1 MNIKKIISLLTILC
15 FLMTFSGQ
23 NLLWAAAENEAA
35 NRKIGAAEF
44 GKIFEDIPLIPARY
58 GKITSV
64 SNSGSAAVA
73 VNIQD
78 LHCHPEAQKNINNI
92 IGILDKNYKVRGIF
106 VEGAYGKVDTGWLC
120 EIKDKSLREAVAG
133 RMMEDGMLNASE
145 YYAATNDKK
154 DFLLGLEDKSVHEK
168 NIKRLGYILSRQKIY
183 SETLSKI
190 RKNMEYWDAKYTNIR
205 NKRFN
210 KTLDKYRRQE
220 ISTERFYVI
229 LCKYMKKINKNPQDY
244 NNVLPVKLSDY
255 PNMENYLLVSR
266 LNSEIDMKKVQIQLQ
281 ALLAFLKAKLPQPA
295 FQMFLDETGNLSDI
309 EKLAAALFNFSRL
322 AGINLNINYGQ
333 LNAFF
338 KLQQLSRNINPL
350 DLIAEERHLTERL
363 RAALSYDGTELE
375 ISFLNDF
382 ASYFSDYL
390 QNKLLADDFAY
401 FDSRFE
407 DFRKLYAKYAVIN
420 DLADIEEDFSL
431 LTDYYKLN
439 DKRNDIFA
447 ENIFKKWDSYGQKAE
462 NTYSDNPEEIFKK
475 AKEIVIVVT
484 GGYHSYGLKRLF
496 AENGITSVIITPSV
510 TTDIEQAEI
519 TYEEIVK
526 SQSEFLT
533 QALAFTVISQAEN
546 AMQYRALAQ
555 ASISFLQNT
564 KYTSS
569 NISDLAQRLKSVVHN
584 SDIKIT
590 EGETETSI
598 RFKDGKTI
606 TIVKN
611 EKGLMELKKDGA
623 VFAQAK
629 PRARLKK
636 NILAFARDVFSYSP
650 SMLAMS
656 SLMPDIGALFT
667 GYIRFAEE
675 RNLFLEEYGLT
686 MAAADYA
693 ASKKEPVK
701 RIYGIELNA
710 LAKLPEPL
718 QNAFLKA
725 QKEAD
730 KRAFEE
736 KKVLNGKE
744 PGFKEN
750 LLKIAASVIIA
761 LGIFSSLSLASKD
774 NFDFNF
780 PAGHA
785 ETVEFSPAPN
795 LPASRIISATGAVKF
810 FLGEQIN
817 ENASDARRADSP
829 QNIENSLRESQKKE
843 SVDIVKEAYL
853 LLQNKAGI
861 VFAQQYPVLFLQN
874 VSGGRINSS
883 SSEAEHGFIIIPAE
897 ILKGKSRQEQ
907 VGIVAVKIAYEA
919 SRIKNKYDIASGKMT
934 RLQNEAEA
942 FKTMAQAMKTAPGYD
957 KELKNRRH
965 IAQAFRHING
975 KSGAIMSRI
984 NRKEPGISFSD
995 LYYSDIETAGSY
1007 NEKHA
1012 DQIPDETVL
1021 IKLFNAKY
1029 GNAGNAPY
1037 EYAFLINTK
1046 TGRIINA
1053 ETGDE
1058 VQESRLELSGTKS
1071 QADKLGLKG
1080 FRRAFFA
1087 ARTEFIP
1094 SLKRGFAQRHISFS
1108 EKSARLR
1115 KTGDI
1120 VIKSATAAGAVTGLA
1135 LSLSLSASFL
1145 SFVSLPALIA
1155 GGSIAAAI
1163 LTAAG
1168 GYGFNITAHTLYN
1181 LFAPKGSELT
1191 LEKKRRKFYYAGLP
1205 EDFDFKRRDI
1215 SGKRQKKDREYGEFY
1230 LFDETRK
1237 EEAYA
1242 GKTAAS
1248 EIEISEDAKIYE
1260 LAAPADAQR
1269 ISRSELRELFGQG
1282 YDMISGLN
1290 SSGAPEYILIN
1301 KGAVE
1306 NCGFERFADEDEGFQ
1321 VLSNSENTDYLE
1333 GIIKSADMPAI
1344 LKFHAFNRLGRLN
1357 YDLSEIGKTLVKEA
1371 EPLLRDY
1378 IANDRKI
1385 LEENPHRNAKLGAIG
1400 AAEIILLKSRH
1411 PGLVK
1416 FDYNRI
1422 AKETAEFRWTDRTFA
1437 PQDGVG
1443 IEFGKDY
1450 IYGQKA
1456 FLVFLQLAVHEF
1468 AHKIQFE
1475 LVKDFEQDRIN
1486 NTVSEIFADSFSL
1499 LLSAELELDLE
1510 PFKNNLGYIDAYES
1524 VTNSFKTGTELER
1537 SSNDSYELARS
1548 FLYLLLENNGG
1559 NLSVSQIV
1567 KLAESV
1573 FSVIEESAGVYAEL
1587 DREQKMDFIKDF
1599 RHYFG
1604 GTAEYFK
1611 KILSLWSG
1619 EKVELPK
1626 FNFRD
1631 IQYGKVPEEEIFK
1644 KAVEDN
1650 IKNFSFA
1657 RAKKTAGKETAEKEK
1672 DADGFF
1678 ALNAENLAGE
1688 NKKTAEMIALARRS
1702 FNLSAD
1708 KRFDEKEA
1716 GASLAGLYL
1725 YIKKHLDELME
1736 QNRAINLSLP
1746 EDMLFLSTLSV
1757 FTGYFSAE
1765 GLPKRDFKKFFP
1777 DIHAYDKVWGMIFYA
1792 LPAANPDDFEFSR
1805 FVADLLKSFSFAS
1818 EEYADDFAV
1827 RSLEIF
1833 ESMIESLQR
1842 RYKASQEI
1850 PRELIESAEEFFISS
1865 FEFAPGRANR
1875 LNKLRELMRGGR
1887 ISSLQLKEALKR
1899 LYEKSVEISEKN
1911 ALGALKAAL
1920 ERKEKLLSAVA
1931 ETGSIQ
1937 AVEYQF
1943 LANETDNDIADF
1955 LNFAGERNLTL
1966 PEDISAKLDALFKGE
1981 SAQYLEILRI
1991 RNDNDALARKIKD
2004 SGSLKIKLF
2013 AFLQL
2018 RLNGYAKEAEGLSDS
2033 LTKEALNALKIEN
2046 DFDLKASLTGVHLL
2060 LMSELAKIKEL
2071 KADPAGSYIKA
2082 GGEIKLFRKIAA
2094 AALCKEPFNTDRP
2107 AKGNSFFQFSDKSVK
2122 YQAHE
2127 LGHNYLFALA
2137 ENLTPTDDARA
2148 VFHEFFAYIS
2158 QSLLMPEAAPF
2169 KGKFLDFDLFAA
2181 YGQPLQ
2187 ESHEAAMGFFN
2198 ILQNVMTG
2206 LGHEFSWAHLAKAAL
2221 LSAKKAAK
2229 QDYESQSA
2237 LLVLFLNEFAETA
2250 AREIPSFDKDA
2261 FTEAMK
2267 DYSTLRGAF
2276 LLVRKTLLENSLNGA
2291 QTGNYARTLMEND
2304 FKIADNYLSY
2314 DKKQLEKVFSSSEI
2328 QYLEKV
2334 IRHRN
2339 DIEKLKAAAQDPSN
2353 KILHRIFALNLLAAA
2368 NVFGDYDA
2376 LIKDFAA
2383 EYASGKIKIENNYD
2397 LRAVLTAISFY
2408 LTADFY
2414 EKEDPSSINQKL
2426 RAVCLSIMTAVM
2438 PERGADA
2445 SEKSLKEFL
2454 RDEFFEF
2461 YVYDF
2466 FDDLQKKLESF
2477 SRENIILPPAAAGKN
2492 AENAGKEIA
2501 GRDKK
2506 SRSLS
2511 GILSA
2516 SRALNADF
2524 GRLFSLQAKN
2534 EEGKVLNLLISAE
2547 AENIFRGKNVSGSLI
2562 SLSYNTQNYPVQTG
2576 QAAEIVRDI
2585 NFSAALALANELF
2598 KDRDGFDPMS
2608 EAEQISDILNN
2619 AFVHGNN
2626 MDLSKNILIYIS
2638 ENGNEILVINEEN
2651 PEKPSLEKLAAAGK
2665 ASLFGAGIGT
2675 AAANDYMFAR
2685 TSDGEKNLFIGS
2697 ILTGLSK
2704 DDGRK
2709 DIAGIEWKSPSE
2721 LERTNYPVFEIPGL
2735 AEGME
2740 TDVSA
2745 VSGKKERFFT
2755 LEKRNGE
2762 IILKNLRKFKR
2773 VSGIKQESFEPDIFE
2788 LAEENGK
2795 IYMVSEYSFAEFGA
2809 IRTAKSSFAQDDSGK
2824 HSSPRRQ
2831 KEKSLSET
2839 VKDKLDL
2846 KTLDLDLSKVF
2857 TDFKIPAEKYR
2868 RQEAEFAGSDLVA
2881 GPEIIHYVKSLFTT
2895 MINGQKSQISLND
2908 TVLTLDFGKAPL
2920 EFSRQDYRTAS
2931 NVLLLVAGEIA
2942 HYIEESGH
2950 FRYRGVY
2957 RLDRDIFEILKN
2969 AFVHGNALD
2978 FSKPVTVIIN
2988 NEGIFVINEDA
2999 GAAPSLKQREGA
3011 FWAGLYGRGSGLVQT
3026 SKDIS
3031 AGYLF
3036 SKTETGGKK
3045 IFAAFLGSDKKA
3057 LRTLQALNPDAESW
3071 QDISGIKRTDYSYA
3085 VTLIPPLKDNYE
3097 MEARTG
3103 EMTFTIVNRAGRLFI
3118 ADFKSPDA
3126 PDKDGISLALEE
3138 KLEIRTEDGLA
3149 YLISDFVGEI
3159 DFGKPYGSKLIT
3171 EGISPEDAGFITDL
3185 AHKRSGVNFISAA
3198 YFVKNLP
3205 KRFFNFFAGFFAP
3218 SAQRHVLVNYHF
3230 IKQSGIV
3237 SAVEEFGGAA
3247 SLTPEGY
3254 VNLFVYVIN
3263 ERPQNYA
3270 DMGFKNTG
3278 VSINGNPL
3286 WASVSKGA
3294 VIIYGEGASRESV
3307 SAELASNRKI
3317 NELIKQSAGRAV
3329 KTNLKNISVEWIEIG
3344 RPDAGKT
3351 VTYSENGNV
3360 KAGYALFKQMLE
3372 RGEMP
3377 EFSASLRKVKN
3388 IDGFTL
3394 AQGIL
3399 HNLDDIT
3406 EAEDFLDY
3414 LKQHRKI
3421 GNGQIIINPELAGKI
3436 IEKTGTARFK
3446 AFLNAATKDGVQ
3458 VFLLSDSKK
3467 MPAAF
3472 KEAGFSG
3479 HLYIDAKTKKAQL
3492 YNYAL
3497 ATASQVS
3504 IIENIGSPEALESE
3518 IKKAGENVLLNN
3530 SQLKNII
3537 NSQKSGIAIG
3547 RIIELLSSFK
3557 ILKMFTP
3564 EKMTEDFALK
3574 AARNFEISDMPE
3586 TSPEKI
3592 DAIMKLYSAGDF
3604 KGIINSLNLA
3614 ASHPISVYIM
3624 KLESQTGDIK
3634 VYNAFVSAIT
3644 EKILAA
3650 GSLRKVHKPYGL
3662 ENHSYEI
3669 ILGRALV
3676 LQALENSKG
3685 KGISVDHNALGATMK
3700 EAEEKLYETLQNL
3713 MPKAFEDKEPQ
3724 ALNAIAELIPE
3735 IAEERRKKLT
3745 KDEIKPDMD
3754 MKSYENILF
3763 AA

>member
-1 MNIKKIISLLTILC
+1 MNIKKIISLLTVLC
-15 FLMTFSGQ
+15 FFTTFSGQ
-23 NLLWAAAENEAA
+23 SLLWASGENGEA

-44 GKIFEDIPLIPARY
+44 VKIFEDIPLIPARY
-58 GKITSV
+58 GKVTSV

-106 VEGAYGKVDTGWLC
+106 VEGAYGKIDTGWLC

-154 DFLLGLEDKSVHEK
+154 DFLFGLEDKSVHEK
-168 NIKRLGYILSRQKIY
+168 NIKRLGYILGRQNIY
-183 SETLSKI
+183 SEILAKI

-229 LCKYMKKINKNPQDY
+229 LCKYMKKINENPQDY

-255 PNMENYLLVSR
+255 PNMENYLLVSK

-309 EKLAAALFNFSRL
+309 ERLAAALSNFSRL
-322 AGINLNINYGQ
+322 FNINLTINYGQ
-333 LNAFF
+333 LNSFF
-338 KLQQLSRNINPL
+338 ELQKLSRNINPL

-363 RAALSYDGTELE
+363 RAALSYDRTELE

-390 QNKLLADDFAY
+390 QNKLLAEDFAY

-420 DLADIEEDFSL
+420 DLADIEGDFSL

-462 NTYSDNPEEIFKK
+462 NNYSDNPEEIFKK

-496 AENGITSVIITPSV
+496 AENGVTSVIITPSV

-569 NISDLAQRLKSVVHN
+569 NINDLAQRLKSVVHN

-623 VFAQAK
+623 VFAQEK

-636 NILAFARDVFSYSP
+636 NIVAFARDVFSYSP
-650 SMLAMS
+650 STLALS

-686 MAAADYA
+686 MAVADYA
-693 ASKKEPVK
+693 ASKTEPVK
-701 RIYGIELNA
+701 RIYGIDLNT

-736 KKVLNGKE
+736 RKVLNGKE

-750 LLKIAASVIIA
+750 LFKIAASVIIA
-761 LGIFSSLSLASKD
+761 LGIFSSLSFASKD
-774 NFDFNF
+774 NFDFNL

-785 ETVEFSPAPN
+785 ETVEFSPVPN
-795 LPASRIISATGAVKF
+795 LPASRIISAAGAVKF
-810 FLGEQIN
+810 FLEEQTN
-817 ENASDARRADSP
+817 ENTPDVRRADSP
-829 QNIENSLRESQKKE
+829 QNIENSVRESQKKE
-843 SVDIVKEAYL
+843 SADIVKEAYL

-942 FKTMAQAMKTAPGYD
+942 FKAMAQAIKIAQPEYD
-957 KELKNRRH
+957 KELKNLRH

-975 KSGAIMSRI
+975 KSGAIMSHI
-984 NRKEPGISFSD
+984 NRREPGISFAD

-1012 DQIPDETVL
+1012 EQIPDGTVL

-1029 GNAGNAPY
+1029 GDARNAPY
-1037 EYAFLINTK
+1037 EYAFFINAK

-1058 VQESRLELSGTKS
+1058 AQESRLELSGTKS

-1108 EKSARLR
+1108 GKSAQLR

-1120 VIKSATAAGAVTGLA
+1120 IIKSATAAGAVIGLA
-1135 LSLSLSASFL
+1135 LSLSLSASFV

-1168 GYGFNITAHTLYN
+1168 GYGFNIAAHTLYN
-1181 LFAPKGSELT
+1181 LFAPKGSELM

-1205 EDFDFKRRDI
+1205 EDFDFQRRDL

-1242 GKTAAS
+1242 GKTATA
-1248 EIEISEDAKIYE
+1248 EVEISEDARIYE

-1269 ISRSELRELFGQG
+1269 ISSSELRELFGQG

-1306 NCGFERFADEDEGFQ
+1306 NSGFERFADEDEGFQ
-1321 VLSNSENTDYLE
+1321 ILSNSENTDYLA
-1333 GIIKSADMPAI
+1333 GIIKSGDMPAI
-1344 LKFHAFNRLGRLN
+1344 LKFHAFNRLGQLN
-1357 YDLSEIGKTLVKEA
+1357 YDLSEIGKMLVKEA

-1378 IANDRKI
+1378 IADDRKI

-1422 AKETAEFRWTDRTFA
+1422 TKETAEFRWTGRTFA
-1437 PQDGVG
+1437 LQDIAG

-1475 LVKDFEQDRIN
+1475 FVKDFESDRIN
-1486 NTVSEIFADSFSL
+1486 NMVSEIFADSFSL
-1499 LLSAELELDLE
+1499 LLSAELQLDLE

-1524 VTNSFKTGTELER
+1524 VTNSFKAGTELER
-1537 SSNDSYELARS
+1537 ASNDSYELARS

-1573 FSVIEESAGVYAEL
+1573 FSVIEESAGVYAKL
-1587 DREQKMDFIKDF
+1587 DQDQRMEFIKNF

-1604 GTAEYFK
+1604 GAAVYFK
-1611 KILSLWSG
+1611 KILSRWSG
-1619 EKVELPK
+1619 EKVELPE

-1631 IQYGKVPEEEIFK
+1631 IQYGKVPGEEIFK

-1650 IKNFSFA
+1650 IKNFSSV

-1678 ALNAENLAGE
+1678 ALNADGLSGE

-1702 FNLSAD
+1702 FDLSAD
-1708 KRFDEKEA
+1708 KRFDEKA
-1716 GASLAGLYL
+1716 ADASLTGLYF

-1736 QNRAINLSLP
+1736 QNRAVNPSLP
-1746 EDMLFLSTLSV
+1746 EDMLFLSALNV

-1792 LPAANPDDFEFSR
+1792 LPAANPDNFGFLR
-1805 FVADLLKSFSFAS
+1805 FVTGLLKSFSFAS
-1818 EEYADDFAV
+1818 GEYADDFAV

-1850 PRELIESAEEFFISS
+1850 PRELIENAEELFISS

-1875 LNKLRELMRGGR
+1875 LNKLRELMRSGR
-1887 ISSLQLKEALKR
+1887 ISSLQLKDALKR
-1899 LYEKSVEISEKN
+1899 LYEKSVEISKKN

-1937 AVEYQF
+1937 ALEYQF

-1955 LNFAGERNLTL
+1955 FNFAEERNLAL
-1966 PEDISAKLDALFKGE
+1966 PEDISAKLDVLFKGE

-1991 RNDNDALARKIKD
+1991 RNDNEALSRKIKD

-2018 RLNGYAKEAEGLSDS
+2018 RLNGYAEEVEGLSDAI
-2033 LTKEALNALKIEN
+2033 TKEALNALEIEN

-2071 KADPAGSYIKA
+2071 NADPAGSYIKA

-2137 ENLTPTDDARA
+2137 ENLTPTDDAKA

-2158 QSLLMPEAAPF
+2158 QSLLMPEAIPF

-2181 YGQPLQ
+2181 SGQPLQ

-2198 ILQNVMTG
+2198 IFQNVMTG

-2221 LSAKKAAK
+2221 LSAQKAAK

-2250 AREIPSFDKDA
+2250 AREISSFDKDG
-2261 FTEAMK
+2261 FMEAMK

-2276 LLVRKTLLENSLNGA
+2276 LLVRKTLLENALNGA
-2291 QTGNYARTLMEND
+2291 RTGNHARTLMEND

-2314 DKKQLEKVFSSSEI
+2314 DKKQLEKVFSGSEM

-2339 DIEKLKAAAQDPSN
+2339 DIKKLKAAAEDPSN
-2353 KILHRIFALNLLAAA
+2353 KILHRMFALNLLAAA
-2368 NVFGDYDA
+2368 NVFGDYDT

-2383 EYASGKIKIENNYD
+2383 EYADGKIKIENNYD

-2414 EKEDPSSINQKL
+2414 EAEDPASINQKL
-2426 RAVCLSIMTAVM
+2426 RAVCLSIMPAVM
-2438 PERGADA
+2438 PERGADV

-2466 FDDLQKKLESF
+2466 FDDLQKKLENF
-2477 SRENIILPPAAAGKN
+2477 SRENIMLSPAE
-2492 AENAGKEIA
+2492 AEKEIS

-2516 SRALNADF
+2516 SPALNADF
-2524 GRLFSLQAKN
+2524 GRLFSPQAKN
-2534 EEGKVLNLLISAE
+2534 EEGKVLNLLVSAE
-2547 AENIFRGKNVSGSLI
+2547 TENIFRGKNVSGSLI
-2562 SLSYNTQNYPVQTG
+2562 SLSYNTRNYPAQTE

-2585 NFSAALALANELF
+2585 NFSAALALAKKLF

-2697 ILTGLSK
+2697 ILTGLSE

-2721 LERTNYPVFEIPGL
+2721 LERRNYPVFEIPAL

-2755 LEKRNGE
+2755 LEKRSGE

-2773 VSGIKQESFEPDIFE
+2773 VSGIRQESFEPDIFE

-2795 IYMVSEYSFAEFGA
+2795 TYMVSEYLFAEFGGVRA
-2809 IRTAKSSFAQDDSGK
+2809 AKSSFAQDDSGK

-2831 KEKSLSET
+2831 KEKSLSEI
-2839 VKDKLDL
+2839 VKDKLNL
-2846 KTLDLDLSKVF
+2846 KKLDLDLSKAF
-2857 TDFKIPAEKYR
+2857 TDFKTPAEEFG
-2868 RQEAEFAGSDLVA
+2868 RQETEFPGSDFVA
-2881 GPEIIHYVKSLFTT
+2881 GPEVISYIKSLFTT
-2895 MINGQKSQISLND
+2895 MTNGQESQIALED
-2908 TVLTLDFGKAPL
+2908 TVLTLDFGKVPS

-2931 NVLLLVAGEIA
+2931 NILLLVAGEIA
-2942 HYIEESGH
+2942 HYLEESGH
-2950 FRYRGVY
+2950 FRYQGVY
-2957 RLDRDIFEILKN
+2957 GLDRDIFEILKN

-2978 FSKPVTVIIN
+2978 FSKPVAVAIN

-2999 GAAPSLKQREGA
+2999 GATPSLKRREGA

-3045 IFAAFLGSDKKA
+3045 IFTAFLGSDEKA
-3057 LRTLQALNPDAESW
+3057 LRTLKALNPDAESW
-3071 QDISGIKRTDYSYA
+3071 QDINGIKRTDYSYA
-3085 VTLIPPLKDNYE
+3085 VTLIPPLKDNHE
-3097 MEARTG
+3097 MEARAG
-3103 EMTFTIVNRAGRLFI
+3103 DMTFTIVNRAGRLFI
-3118 ADFKSPDA
+3118 ADFKSLDV
-3126 PDKDGISLALEE
+3126 PDKDGNSLALEE

-3149 YLISDFVGEI
+3149 YLISDFAGEI

-3185 AHKRSGVNFISAA
+3185 AHKRSGVNFLAA
-3198 YFVKNLP
+3198 VYFIKNIP
-3205 KRFFNFFAGFFAP
+3205 KRFFNFFAGFFSP

-3294 VIIYGEGASRESV
+3294 VIIYAEGASRESI

-3329 KTNLKNISVEWIEIG
+3329 KTNLKNISVEWIEV
-3344 RPDAGKT
+3344 DHLETGKA

-3377 EFSASLRKVKN
+3377 EFSAALRKVKN

-3436 IEKTGTARFK
+3436 IEKTGTARFA
-3446 AFLNAATKDGVQ
+3446 AFLNAAAKDGVQ

-3504 IIENIGSPEALESE
+3504 IIENISSPEALESE

-3586 TSPEKI
+3586 LSPEKI
-3592 DAIMKLYSAGDF
+3592 DAIIKLYSAGDF
-3604 KGIINSLNLA
+3604 KGIIHSLNFA
-3614 ASHPISVYIM
+3614 ASHPVSVYIM

-3634 VYNAFVSAIT
+3634 VYNAFVSGIT

-3685 KGISVDHNALGATMK
+3685 KGISVDHNTLGSTMK

-3713 MPKAFEDKEPQ
+3713 MPKAFEDKDPQ